1 MKDFT
6 ATIPYIASEP
16 LFTEEKPFSYDFA
29 HGTSLFATNHKFNP
43 TPVTV
48 QDVAPAYHAD
58 VDTSDTFNL
67 DTHGFRVLR
76 GAKTAVDPEL
86 ALRNKPAVE
95 EAYAE
100 EVVELL
106 GRGFPEYERF
116 EMMNVVSRARAWFW
130 LGGGLRLS

>member
-1 MKDFT
+1 LPT
-6 ATIPYIASEP
+6 APRCSR
-16 LFTEEKPFSYDFA
+16 
-29 HGTSLFATNHKFNP
+29 TNHKFDP

-76 GAKTAVDPEL
+76 GAKTAVDPEV

-116 EMMNVVSRARAWFW
+116 EMMNVVVRARAWFW
-130 LGGGLRLS
+130 LGGRIETFVMGNDSSTDFRRR